1 MNINKLFTSIEV
13 FTTTHNLQITGLSN
27 INESYYEHNIV
38 YKMINKINGKHYIGQ
53 HVTKNPLDEYS
64 GSGNLIVKAVHKYSL
79 SSFVKEILFDFDNF
93 DEMNK
98 KEQELVPL
106 SSCYPNDL
114 MSYNLMEGGHNG
126 RLTEETK
133 KKLSESKMGE
143 KNPWHKIHGLKMP
156 MNRKDVQEKARLKR
170 IGQKRTDEQKKH
182 ISKSMKGKCC
192 GKDHIF
198 YKKSLK
204 ERLKDETFNAIGKTK
219 DDAICP
225 QDFMNEYEIAEWKNK
240 LSKAF
245 TGRIRIYNPITKK
258 RHLINANDLQ
268 MYLDAGWIIGYNCSS
283 IGGKIAIHNPI
294 TQKTKYIIKDDL
306 EKYIANSW
314 LKGAYVDAN
323 KIHKIA
329 IYNDIINKK
338 ILIDP
343 RQYTDYYYDGWSL
356 DLPHH
361 ASKGKI
367 VIRNEI
373 THETKT
379 ICKDELQSYLDNGW
393 KKGRFPNSKPK
404 TPRANK
410 SKLDKLKK

>member
-306 EKYIANSW
+306 EKYIANS
-314 LKGAYVDAN
+314 
-323 KIHKIA
+323 
-329 IYNDIINKK
+329 
-338 ILIDP
+338 
-343 RQYTDYYYDGWSL
+343 
-356 DLPHH
+356 
-361 ASKGKI
+361 
-367 VIRNEI
+367 
-373 THETKT
+373 
-379 ICKDELQSYLDNGW
+379 
-393 KKGRFPNSKPK
+393 
-404 TPRANK
+404 
-410 SKLDKLKK
+410 

>member
-143 KNPWHKIHGLKMP
+143 KNPWHKIHGRVNP
-156 MNRKDVQEKARLKR
+156 
-170 IGQKRTDEQKKH
+170 T
-182 ISKSMKGKCC
+182 KGKNY
-192 GKDHIF
+192 I
-198 YKKSLK
+198 
-204 ERLKDETFNAIGKTK
+204 RTF
-219 DDAICP
+219 
-225 QDFMNEYEIAEWKNK
+225 
-240 LSKAF
+240 S
-245 TGRIRIYNPITKK
+245 
-258 RHLINANDLQ
+258 
-268 MYLDAGWIIGYNCSS
+268 
-283 IGGKIAIHNPI
+283 
-294 TQKTKYIIKDDL
+294 
-306 EKYIANSW
+306 
-314 LKGAYVDAN
+314 
-323 KIHKIA
+323 
-329 IYNDIINKK
+329 
-338 ILIDP
+338 
-343 RQYTDYYYDGWSL
+343 
-356 DLPHH
+356 
-361 ASKGKI
+361 
-367 VIRNEI
+367 
-373 THETKT
+373 
-379 ICKDELQSYLDNGW
+379 
-393 KKGRFPNSKPK
+393 
-404 TPRANK
+404 
-410 SKLDKLKK
+410 